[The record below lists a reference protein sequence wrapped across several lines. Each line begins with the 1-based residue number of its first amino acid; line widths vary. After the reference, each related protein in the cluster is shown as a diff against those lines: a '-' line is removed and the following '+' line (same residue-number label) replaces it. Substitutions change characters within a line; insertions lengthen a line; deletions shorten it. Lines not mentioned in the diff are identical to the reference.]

1 MVSKVEGAGSF
12 IVGLIS
18 LLGEWLCAV
27 YVNMCVEGSKR
38 EAGAH
43 KWEGVCVLR
52 EIEEAKW
59 PGSLFDLQ
67 YLIILIFLILLNVH
81 FADISKARKKQKA
94 KEKAASPF
102 SWLLFPSQC
111 AFFPFFC

>member
-1 MVSKVEGAGSF
+1 MVSKVEGAGSL

-43 KWEGVCVLR
+43 KLEGVCVLSER
-52 EIEEAKW
+52 SQINGRAV
-59 PGSLFDLQ
+59 
-67 YLIILIFLILLNVH
+67 YLTS
-81 FADISKARKKQKA
+81 DYSD
-94 KEKAASPF
+94 F
-102 SWLLFPSQC
+102 SDSS
-111 AFFPFFC
+111 